1 MPRMLPIRRRTA
13 MAPWREFDRLEDRLS
28 QLSKELFGNGEV
40 EEFGWRPVVDVVETD
55 DELRLTAELAGV
67 KPEDLEIE
75 VEGDTLRIHGEKK
88 EERKE
93 EKEKGESRY
102 RVWERSYGEFSRA
115 FTLPSSVSAD
125 EVQADFKNAVLTV
138 HIPKKE
144 TAKGRKVKIE
154 TG

>member
-13 MAPWREFDRLEDRLS
+13 MAPWREFDRLS

-138 HIPKKE
+138 HMPKKE
-144 TAKGRKVKIE
+144 TAKGRKVRIE